1 MDAIRLVELFAGVG
15 AFSKALTNLKIP
27 HKTVAICEIDKHAIR
42 AHEAIHGP
50 TTNLGDISA
59 VDSLPEC
66 DLLTYSFPCQDLSV
80 AGLRAGMDKGTK
92 TRSSLLWQ
100 VERLLTDAKGRDALP
115 EYLVME
121 NVDAIT
127 HKANLASF
135 ATWRAALTSMGYTSS
150 YQIMDA
156 SDYGVPQRRRRCFMV
171 SRLGYK
177 QFIFPDPCPDGRVLM
192 DILEAG
198 VPDKYFLSD
207 KATLG
212 LKVHKMRHD
221 ARGNGFGFKITN
233 PAGVAGC
240 VTAKAGWRNTDTFI
254 LDEPAPPG
262 AGVLADC
269 PLSGHKPRLMQVATL
284 DTNYERM
291 GRVYGLGGL
300 YCALTTNPTTMPT
313 IMADARIRRLTPRE
327 CWELQGMGD
336 AYEMVTAIGLSD
348 ARLYQQ
354 AGNSIAVPVA
364 EAIFRAMFIDCTWI
378 GAPTLEGWA

>member
-15 AFSKALTNLKIP
+15 AFSIALSNLGISY
-27 HKTVAICEIDKHAIR
+27 KTVAICEIDKYAIR

-59 VDSLPEC
+59 VDSLPTC
-66 DLLTYSFPCQDLSV
+66 DLLTYSFPCQDLSM
-80 AGLRAGMDKGTK
+80 AGRKAGMDKGTA

-100 VERLLTDAKGRDALP
+100 VERLLKDAKGRDALP

-127 HKANLASF
+127 HRSNAASF
-135 ATWRAALTSMGYTSS
+135 AAWRAALTSMGYASS
-150 YQIMDA
+150 YQILDA

-177 QFIFPDPCPDGRVLM
+177 RFIFPDPCPDGRVLR
-192 DILEAG
+192 DILESG
-198 VPDKYFLSD
+198 VPDKYFLSN

-212 LKVHKMRHD
+212 LKVHKMRHE
-221 ARGNGFGFKITN
+221 ARGNGFGFRITDT
-233 PAGVAGC
+233 AGVAGC

-254 LDEPAPPG
+254 MD
-262 AGVLADC
+262 
-269 PLSGHKPRLMQVATL
+269 KPRLMQVATL
-284 DTNYERM
+284 DTNYDKM
-291 GRVYGLGGL
+291 GRVYGIGGL
-300 YCALTTNPTTMPT
+300 YCALTTNPTNMPT
-313 IMADARIRRLTPRE
+313 IMVDARIRRLTPRE
-327 CWELQGMGD
+327 CWRLQGLD
-336 AYEMVTAIGLSD
+336 EAYDRATAIGLSD

-354 AGNSIAVPVA
+354 AGNTIAVQVA
-364 EAIFRAMFIDCTWI
+364 EAIFRAMFIDSTWV